1 MGLGIVMYFC
11 PKSLLAMK
19 ILRLF
24 FFLSVVSFLTNYTAI
39 AQKKSRKDYL
49 LTIST
54 QYGDIKLILHDK
66 TPLHKANFL
75 KLVEQKFYDSLLF
88 HRVMEN
94 FMIQGGDPNSKNAK
108 PGDRLG
114 FGGGDMEKIPAEF
127 VPELFHKKGALA
139 AASDGNPEKKSS
151 ACQFY
156 IVQGKVWNDE
166 DLNKQLAR
174 PGVRPPT
181 EEQKQVYK
189 TIGGSPHLDGGYTVF
204 GQAIAG
210 LAVVD
215 SIVKQPRNQA
225 NRPNIDIKMTI
236 TAKKMRKKKITKLYG
251 YQFD

>member
-1 MGLGIVMYFC
+1 
-11 PKSLLAMK
+11 MK
-19 ILRLF
+19 LLRLF
-24 FFLSVVSFLTNYTAI
+24 FIFIFLVGVFANHSF

-49 LTIST
+49 LTLST
-54 QYGDIKLILHDK
+54 KYGDIKLILHDQ

-94 FMIQGGDPNSKNAK
+94 FMIQGGDPDSKTAK
-108 PGDRLG
+108 SGDQLG
-114 FGGGDMEKIPAEF
+114 NGGSDMEKIPAEF

-139 AASDGNPEKKSS
+139 AARSNNPEKKSS

-156 IVQGKVWNDE
+156 IVQGKIWNDE

-174 PGVRPPT
+174 PGVRQPT

-189 TIGGSPHLDGGYTVF
+189 TLGGSPHLDGGYTVF

-215 SIVKQPRNQA
+215 SIAKQPRNEA
-225 NRPNIDIKMTI
+225 NRPNRDVKMTI

-251 YQFD
+251 YHW